1 MCRRWWFGRAPS
13 IGVSEFRFDGMKVV
27 NVPKVSRLQPLSAL
41 ALAATFIMSAAIL
54 YNIFVGQTGRSHFA
68 ASDINGQG
76 ASTRIDVVA
85 PLARQD
91 TVVLKYDAA
100 VEEVQR
106 SLLKTGDYQGL
117 VDGVQ
122 GKRTRLA
129 IESYQQ
135 KAGLKV
141 DGEVTPELIDHIHY
155 TQQVAAAAEFTGS
168 VGTAEEPAPASADLL
183 LVQTGLAEL
192 GYAPG
197 EITGSMTS
205 ATKTAILQFE
215 KDRDLNENGEVT
227 AELLAEI
234 SKMSGDTSLTK
245 P

>member
-1 MCRRWWFGRAPS
+1 MPS
-13 IGVSEFRFDGMKVV
+13 IGVSEFRFDVMKVV
-27 NVPKVSRLQPLSAL
+27 NVPKVSTLQPLSAL
-41 ALAATFIMSAAIL
+41 ALAATLIMSGAIL
-54 YNIFVGQTGRSHFA
+54 YNIFLGQTGRSHFA
-68 ASDINGQG
+68 SSDNNASG

-85 PLARQD
+85 PLAKQD
-91 TVVLKYDAA
+91 TVVLKYDPA

-106 SLLKTGDYQGL
+106 SLLKTGGYQGL

-141 DGEVTPELIDHIHY
+141 DGEVTPELIEHIHY
-155 TQQVAAAAEFTGS
+155 TQQITAAAEFTGS
-168 VGTAEEPAPASADLL
+168 VGAADEPEPVEADLL

-197 EITGSMTS
+197 EITGAMTG

-215 KDRDLNENGEVT
+215 KDRGLDQNGEVT
-227 AELLAEI
+227 PALLAEL
-234 SKMSGDTSLTK
+234 SKMSGDTTLSK